1 MKIQQ
6 SGIFSRRV
14 KKLQSAEKQSLDK
27 GIKTII
33 DTPAIGQVKTGDL
46 AGVQVYKYKHK
57 TQQYLLAYRFTEDEL
72 APTLLALGTH
82 ENFYRDLKQQ

>member
-14 KKLQSAEKQSLDK
+14 KKLHSAEKQSLDDA
-27 GIKTII
+27 IKTII
-33 DTPAIGQVKTGDL
+33 DNPAIGQVKIGDL

-57 TQQYLLAYRFTEDEL
+57 TQQYLLAYRFTEDEQVL
-72 APTLLALGTH
+72 TLLALGTH
-82 ENFYRDLKQQ
+82 ENFYRDLKHQ

>member
-72 APTLLALGTH
+72 ALTLLALGTH

>member
-6 SGIFSRRV
+6 SGIFRRRV
-14 KKLQSAEKQSLDK
+14 KKLHSAEKQSLDDA
-27 GIKTII
+27 IKTII
-33 DTPAIGQVKTGDL
+33 DNPAMGQVKTGDL

-72 APTLLALGTH
+72 ALTLLALGTH
-82 ENFYRDLKQQ
+82 ENFYRNLKQQ

>member
-14 KKLQSAEKQSLDK
+14 KKLHSAEKQSLDMA
-27 GIKTII
+27 IKTITDNPTI
-33 DTPAIGQVKTGDL
+33 DQVKTGDL
-46 AGVQVYKYKHK
+46 SGVQVYKYKHK
-57 TQQYLLAYRFTEDEL
+57 TRQYLLAYRFTEDEL
-72 APTLLALGTH
+72 ALTLLALGTH

>member
-14 KKLQSAEKQSLDK
+14 KKLHSAEKQSLDDAV
-27 GIKTII
+27 KTII
-33 DTPAIGQVKTGDL
+33 DNPAIGQVKTGDL

-72 APTLLALGTH
+72 ALTLLALGTH
-82 ENFYRDLKQQ
+82 ENFYPDLKQQ